1 MTDRQDARR
10 RKGSHDVTERR
21 FASEA
26 ELEEALTAP
35 GPGLIEDLARGSG
48 DLVILGAGG
57 KMGPTLAVLARRGLD
72 AAGRSGD
79 TVYAVSRFGDVA
91 VRERLQS
98 AGVQAIPFDL
108 IENDDLSPL
117 PDAESAVFMVGAK
130 FGAATN
136 ASWAW
141 EVNAALPDRVARRY
155 RSSAISVLST
165 GNVYPFVPA
174 SSGGASEHVAPAPIG
189 EYAQSCLG
197 RERVF
202 EFGAQERGTRVAVI
216 RLNYAVDLRYGVLA
230 DIGSAVLAGEP
241 VSLATANVNVVWQ
254 GYANEVVLRS
264 LGRASSD
271 VFTINLTG
279 PELLSVESVAREFG
293 QLLEREVVLDGEPQP
308 TALLSDARRCMA
320 EFGYPQVPAD
330 TLIRWQAAWLRD
342 GLPMTAKPTKWAVRD
357 GKF

>member
-1 MTDRQDARR
+1 MTQHAF
-10 RKGSHDVTERR
+10 T
-21 FASEA
+21 SEA
-26 ELEEALTAP
+26 ALEEVLSTPSDALVA
-35 GPGLIEDLARGSG
+35 DLAQGAG

-57 KMGPTLAVLARRGLD
+57 KMGPTLAMLARRGMD
-72 AAGRSGD
+72 AAGREQD
-79 TVYAVSRFGDVA
+79 AVYAVSRFGDA
-91 VRERLQS
+91 EIRARLES
-98 AGVQAIPFDL
+98 AGVRVVPFDL
-108 IENDDLSPL
+108 IENDDFRSL
-117 PDAESAVFMVGAK
+117 PDAPNVVFMVGAK

-155 RSSAISVLST
+155 RDSAISVLST

-174 SSGGASEHVAPAPIG
+174 ASGGASEQLAPAPIG

-202 EFGAQERGTRVAVI
+202 EFGAQERGTRVAII
-216 RLNYAVDLRYGVLA
+216 RLNYAIDLRYGVLA
-230 DIGSAVLAGEP
+230 DIGSAVHAGQP

-264 LGRASSD
+264 LGHASTD
-271 VFTINLTG
+271 PFTINLTG
-279 PELLSVESVAREFG
+279 PELLSVESIARRFG
-293 QLLEREVVLDGEPQP
+293 ELFDREVTLVDEPQP

-320 EFGYPQVPAD
+320 LFGYPTVAAE
-330 TLIRWQAAWLRD
+330 TLIGLQAEWITA
-342 GLPMTAKPTKWAVRD
+342 GLPMIAKPTKWAVRD

>member
-1 MTDRQDARR
+1 MTQH
-10 RKGSHDVTERR
+10 S

-26 ELEEALTAP
+26 ELEEVLATPSDALVA
-35 GPGLIEDLARGSG
+35 DLARGSG

-57 KMGPTLAVLARRGLD
+57 KMGPTLAMLARRGMD
-72 AAGRSGD
+72 AAGRTD
-79 TVYAVSRFGDVA
+79 DAVYAVSRFGDA
-91 VRERLQS
+91 AIRERLEA
-98 AGVQAIPFDL
+98 AGVIVVPFDL
-108 IENDDLSPL
+108 IENDDFSAL
-117 PDAESAVFMVGAK
+117 PDAPHVVFMVGAK

-155 RSSAISVLST
+155 RDSAIAVLST

-174 SSGGASEHVAPAPIG
+174 SSGGASEDVTPAPIG

-202 EFGAQERGTRVAVI
+202 EFGAQERGTKVAII

-230 DIGSAVLAGEP
+230 DIGTAVHAGEP
-241 VSLATANVNVVWQ
+241 VSVATANVNVIWQ

-264 LGRASSD
+264 LAHASTD
-271 VFTINLTG
+271 PFVINLTG
-279 PELLSVESVAREFG
+279 PELLSVESVARGFG
-293 QLLEREVVLDGEPQP
+293 SLFDREVTIVEEPQP

-320 EFGYPQVPAD
+320 LFGYPSVSAEE
-330 TLIRWQAAWLRD
+330 LIRMQASWIDA
-342 GLPMTAKPTKWAVRD
+342 GLPMIAKPTKWAVRD

>member
-1 MTDRQDARR
+1 MTQH
-10 RKGSHDVTERR
+10 S

-26 ELEEALTAP
+26 ELEETLATPSDALVA
-35 GPGLIEDLARGSG
+35 DLARGSG

-57 KMGPTLAVLARRGLD
+57 KMGPTLAMLARRGMD
-72 AAGRSGD
+72 AAGRKD
-79 TVYAVSRFGDVA
+79 DAVYAVSRFGDA
-91 VRERLQS
+91 AIRERLEA
-98 AGVQAIPFDL
+98 AGVTVVPFDL
-108 IENDDLSPL
+108 IENDDFSTL
-117 PDAESAVFMVGAK
+117 PDAPNVVFMVGAK

-155 RSSAISVLST
+155 RDSAIAVLST

-174 SSGGASEHVAPAPIG
+174 SSGGASEDVTPAPIG

-202 EFGAQERGTRVAVI
+202 EFGAQERGTRVAII

-230 DIGSAVLAGEP
+230 DIGTAVHAGEP
-241 VSLATANVNVVWQ
+241 VSVATANVNVIWQ

-264 LGRASSD
+264 LGHASTAP
-271 VFTINLTG
+271 FTINLTG
-279 PELLSVESVAREFG
+279 PELLSVESVARGFG
-293 QLLEREVVLDGEPQP
+293 ALFDREVTIVEEPQL

-320 EFGYPQVPAD
+320 LFGYPSVSAEE
-330 TLIRWQAAWLRD
+330 LIRMQAAWID
-342 GLPMTAKPTKWAVRD
+342 AGLPMIAKPTKWAVRD

>member
-1 MTDRQDARR
+1 MHHVIQHAFT
-10 RKGSHDVTERR
+10 
-21 FASEA
+21 SEA
-26 ELEEALTAP
+26 ELEQALTTPSA
-35 GPGLIEDLARGSG
+35 GLIEDLARGSG

-57 KMGPTLAVLARRGLD
+57 KMGPTLATLARNGLD
-72 AAGRSGD
+72 AAGRRDD
-79 TVYAVSRFGDVA
+79 TVHAVSRFGGAA
-91 VRERLQS
+91 VRERLES
-98 AGVQAIPFDL
+98 AGVKVVPFDL
-108 IENDDLSPL
+108 IENDDFTAL
-117 PDAESAVFMVGAK
+117 PDAPNVIFMVGAK

-155 RSSAISVLST
+155 RDSAISVLST

-174 SSGGASEHVAPAPIG
+174 SSGGASEEIAPAPIG

-202 EFGAQERGTRVAVI
+202 EFGAQERGTKLAII

-230 DIGSAVLAGEP
+230 DIGSAVYAGEP
-241 VSLATANVNVVWQ
+241 VSIATANVNVIWQ

-264 LGRASSD
+264 LVHASSE

-279 PELLSVESVAREFG
+279 PELLSVDSIARRFG
-293 QLLEREVVLDGEPQP
+293 TLLEREVTLVDEPQP

-320 EFGYPQVPAD
+320 LFGYPSVSAE
-330 TLIRWQAAWLRD
+330 TLIGLQAAWMQD